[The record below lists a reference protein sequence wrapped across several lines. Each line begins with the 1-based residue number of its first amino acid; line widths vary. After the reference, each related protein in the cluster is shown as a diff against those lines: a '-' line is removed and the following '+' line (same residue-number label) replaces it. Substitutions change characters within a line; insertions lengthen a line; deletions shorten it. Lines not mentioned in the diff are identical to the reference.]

1 MVDFL
6 GRYLSAPKP
15 HVVFRP
21 SRGRGGRVELDPK
34 TQLLY
39 YGERFFINGE
49 SFSAGRP
56 ELVRELADRR
66 QASAGR
72 LAPMAELIA
81 EWRRAGYVHL
91 TKKSQADG

>member
-1 MVDFL
+1 MADVSAQRYVDSVL
-6 GRYLSAPKP
+6 LEVRP
-15 HVVFRP
+15 HL
-21 SRGRGGRVELDPK
+21 LD
-34 TQLLY
+34 
-39 YGERFFINGE
+39 R
-49 SFSAGRP
+49 
-56 ELVRELADRR
+56 VRELADRR